1 MYSFGYNFIQ
11 SFLYMKGLIQ
21 NSPGKLTTSKKLWL
35 CFLKCTTTFMFM
47 TAWAF
52 EARHCP
58 TLLNEIKKTKLD
70 SNTEPQAGINILLCT
85 VPRLH
90 YSLTTRMPRLWM
102 CVGFVRPWHW
112 CGFGGLNYFSLFS
125 VTKHNS
131 LFE

>member
-1 MYSFGYNFIQ
+1 MNGRRVIFELKIVGWF
-11 SFLYMKGLIQ
+11 
-21 NSPGKLTTSKKLWL
+21 LWL
-35 CFLKCTTTFMFM
+35 STKQIYIGKPFSTRSMATFMFM